1 MRRQSQGPERV
12 RDIYLWWIGAD
23 ASDARLMA
31 GVRSVVERTFG
42 MPVHTWNSHER
53 PADAFDAR
61 RQQHSSTRILQWLVE
76 QRPEAAHK
84 ILAVTDV
91 DLFIP
96 ILTFVFGEAQLEG
109 TAAVVSTARLRTN
122 HGTSNMR
129 LLASRLAKECV
140 HELGHT
146 FGLIHCDRAGCV
158 MTRSVNVLDVDAKTA
173 ALCDGCWARYQDLRR
188 DVEDRTE
195 EEGHRHHHQR
205 AHTDPD
211 HR

>member
-1 MRRQSQGPERV
+1 M

-31 GVRSVVERTFG
+31 AVRSVVERTFG
-42 MPVHTWNSHER
+42 MPVHTWTSHDR
-53 PADAFDAR
+53 PVDAFDAR
-61 RQQHSSTRILQWLVE
+61 RQQHSSTRILHWLAE
-76 QRPEAAHK
+76 NRPEAAHK

-129 LLASRLAKECV
+129 LLASRLSKECV

-146 FGLIHCDRAGCV
+146 FGLIHCDHAGCV
-158 MTRSVNVLDVDAKTA
+158 MTRSVNVLEVDAKTA
-173 ALCDGCWARYQDLRR
+173 SLCDGCWTRYQDLQR
-188 DVEDRTE
+188 DAAGRTE
-195 EEGHRHHHQR
+195 EGL
-205 AHTDPD
+205 
-211 HR
+211 